1 MTLYFLKWHCNQ
13 CFFPCLDMEI
23 PLLGSQILMRFNFLK
38 NKNTNFEIFLK
49 FLMRFK
55 RIYTPI
61 GHKVLKNLKSGTN
74 ESKTSKIQ
82 FPRVPDVFSVPD
94 IMCGM

>member
-1 MTLYFLKWHCNQ
+1 
-13 CFFPCLDMEI
+13 
-23 PLLGSQILMRFNFLK
+23 
-38 NKNTNFEIFLK
+38 
-49 FLMRFK
+49 MRFK
-55 RIYTPI
+55 KIYTPI

-74 ESKTSKIQ
+74 EPKTSKIQ